1 MAVLLTIL
9 TDPRD
14 PTPRRTLALPP
25 NTSILKSA
33 HAASIEITATCGGR
47 GRCTSCRV
55 KFVAGTIP
63 PPTIMDEIQLGN
75 DLVREGYRLSCQ
87 CVPSEAVTVQ
97 VAPPLEERAF
107 QILGAGPGVVG
118 MGRVTLDSGIRKQV
132 VKVSLPREEH
142 HQISDLEQLAAAL
155 GVTPTDVG
163 LAVLQGLPAAL
174 RDDPAG
180 VTVTTFAPPG
190 GRGSERVVAVERG
203 DTAGMK
209 FGLAVDIG
217 TTSVVSTLIEL
228 DSGEQLASVSSLNP
242 QAVFGGDLMSRIAF
256 AQFDPGNLRKL
267 HTRIIG
273 LLNRHIEETCRQSG
287 VLAKWIY
294 KVVVVGNT
302 CMHHLLLG
310 IDPSFVGLAPYAP
323 VMRHALVL
331 PARELFLKVAPEAR
345 VCLLPLVAGFVG
357 ADAVAVALAT
367 RIYEGAAIRIAVD
380 IGTNGEVILGSRD
393 RLWACSAPAGPA
405 LEGAQ
410 IRHGMRGALG
420 AIDRVTV
427 DDDLHV
433 HTIGEAD
440 GLGICGSGLIDLVA
454 GLLDAGVIDWTGLIQ
469 VESRAPHRADPAP
482 SGGADPLRRQR
493 GGARRPALP
502 RLRDRAPARGER
514 GGAHRA
520 CLARRPPGLRADL
533 RRGHEL
539 PATRMSRVI
548 AAKLVGLE
556 VGAVSQT
563 IDPRWL
569 MAYAAALGE
578 TDPRYYDT
586 SAPSGPLAHPL
597 FAVCYEWAV
606 ALTVRSKTIKPELM
620 PLGVHTTHHL
630 VIHRRPQAG
639 DRLLTRGQLLTV
651 RPSRSGTLVVIRYS
665 TVDRNG
671 RPVTTTDYGSVFRGV
686 TTDGKASVAVQPLE
700 RLEPP
705 AGDEIR
711 WSAAVPVATQAA
723 HVYSECARIW
733 NPIHTDIAAARAA
746 GLPGLILHGTA
757 TLALAVSQ
765 LVRHDLAGD
774 ATRVTALAARLT
786 GMVPMPST
794 FTVRGRGRAGDLIA
808 FDAVTER
815 GEPVLSDGVLRV
827 L

>member
-1 MAVLLTIL
+1 MAVPLTIL

-14 PTPRRTLALPP
+14 PSARRTLALPP
-25 NTSILKSA
+25 ATSILKSA

-55 KFVAGTIP
+55 KFVAGTVP
-63 PPTIMDEIQLGN
+63 PPTIMDAIQLGD
-75 DLVREGYRLSCQ
+75 DLVRDGYRLACQ

-118 MGRVTLDSGIRKQV
+118 LGRVTLDSGIRKQI

-142 HQISDLEQLAAAL
+142 RQISDLEQLGAAL
-155 GVTPTDVG
+155 GVTPSDVG

-174 RDDPAG
+174 RDDPGG
-180 VTVTTFAPPG
+180 VTVTTFAAADG
-190 GRGSERVVAVERG
+190 GERVLAVERG
-203 DTAGMK
+203 DTVGMK

-310 IDPSFVGLAPYAP
+310 IDPSHVGLAPYAP

-367 RIYEGAAIRIAVD
+367 RIYESAEVRIAVD
-380 IGTNGEVILGSRD
+380 IGTNGEVLLGSRD

-427 DDDLHV
+427 DDDIHV

-440 GLGICGSGLIDLVA
+440 PLGICGSGLIDLLA
-454 GLLDAGVIDWTGLIQ
+454 GLLDTGVIDWTGLIRVEAREALPPKLRERVVMRGEERQ
-469 VESRAPHRADPAP
+469 VIVLRPGEAGARQEVVLTQDDVRQVQLAKGAIA
-482 SGGADPLRRQR
+482 SGVAMLQHVASVSDETVAELMLAGGFGNYVSIASALRIGLIPPLPKEKIRYVGNAASLGAQLCLVSETERQR
-493 GGARRPALP
+493 AESVAARI
-502 RLRDRAPARGER
+502 E
-514 GGAHRA
+514 HVS
-520 CLARRPPGLRADL
+520 LA
-533 RRGHEL
+533 
-539 PATRMSRVI
+539 
-548 AAKLVGLE
+548 
-556 VGAVSQT
+556 
-563 IDPRWL
+563 
-569 MAYAAALGE
+569 
-578 TDPRYYDT
+578 
-586 SAPSGPLAHPL
+586 AHPD
-597 FAVCYEWAV
+597 FERIFVDAMNF
-606 ALTVRSKTIKPELM
+606 P
-620 PLGVHTTHHL
+620 
-630 VIHRRPQAG
+630 RPG
-639 DRLLTRGQLLTV
+639 
-651 RPSRSGTLVVIRYS
+651 
-665 TVDRNG
+665 
-671 RPVTTTDYGSVFRGV
+671 
-686 TTDGKASVAVQPLE
+686 
-700 RLEPP
+700 
-705 AGDEIR
+705 
-711 WSAAVPVATQAA
+711 
-723 HVYSECARIW
+723 
-733 NPIHTDIAAARAA
+733 
-746 GLPGLILHGTA
+746 
-757 TLALAVSQ
+757 
-765 LVRHDLAGD
+765 
-774 ATRVTALAARLT
+774 
-786 GMVPMPST
+786 
-794 FTVRGRGRAGDLIA
+794 
-808 FDAVTER
+808 
-815 GEPVLSDGVLRV
+815 
-827 L
+827 

>member
-256 AQFDPGNLRKL
+256 AQFHPGNLRKL
-267 HTRIIG
+267 HTRIVG
-273 LLNRHIEETCRQSG
+273 LLNQHIEEICRQSG

-357 ADAVAVALAT
+357 ADAVAVAIAT
-367 RIYEGAAIRIAVD
+367 RIYESTEIRIAVD
-380 IGTNGEVILGSRD
+380 IGTNGEVLLGSRD

-420 AIDRVTV
+420 AIDRVAV
-427 DDDLHV
+427 DDDIHV

-440 GLGICGSGLIDLVA
+440 PLGICGSGLIDLLA
-454 GLLDAGVIDWTGLIQ
+454 GLLDTGVIDWTGLIRVEAREALPPKLRERVVMRGEERQ
-469 VESRAPHRADPAP
+469 VII
-482 SGGADPLRRQR
+482 LRP
-493 GGARRPALP
+493 GEAGARAEIVLTQDDVRQVQLAKGAIASGVLMLQHVAGVPDARVAELMLAGGFGNYLSIASAIRIGLIPALP
-502 RLRDRAPARGER
+502 LSRVRYVGNAASLGAQLCLLSEDERA
-514 GGAHRA
+514 
-520 CLARRPPGLRADL
+520 RAD
-533 RRGHEL
+533 
-539 PATRMSRVI
+539 AISSRI
-548 AAKLVGLE
+548 E
-556 VGAVSQT
+556 HVS
-563 IDPRWL
+563 L
-569 MAYAAALGE
+569 A
-578 TDPRYYDT
+578 
-586 SAPSGPLAHPL
+586 AHPD
-597 FAVCYEWAV
+597 FERIFVDA
-606 ALTVRSKTIKPELM
+606 M
-620 PLGVHTTHHL
+620 NF
-630 VIHRRPQAG
+630 PQP
-639 DRLLTRGQLLTV
+639 T
-651 RPSRSGTLVVIRYS
+651 
-665 TVDRNG
+665 
-671 RPVTTTDYGSVFRGV
+671 
-686 TTDGKASVAVQPLE
+686 
-700 RLEPP
+700 
-705 AGDEIR
+705 
-711 WSAAVPVATQAA
+711 
-723 HVYSECARIW
+723 
-733 NPIHTDIAAARAA
+733 
-746 GLPGLILHGTA
+746 
-757 TLALAVSQ
+757 
-765 LVRHDLAGD
+765 
-774 ATRVTALAARLT
+774 
-786 GMVPMPST
+786 
-794 FTVRGRGRAGDLIA
+794 
-808 FDAVTER
+808 
-815 GEPVLSDGVLRV
+815 
-827 L
+827 